1 MPKKKDDPDAIYRY
15 LGFGFTPGK
24 IKDFWDTEDEKKKFV
39 KKVQARG
46 ARLSTLDRENS
57 ARNINLMTTVDKT
70 ISIIGGLIL
79 ILAFFMPVYSIDSG
93 GRAISGSAIS
103 FLLNLP
109 FIGAYASGGG
119 IIMFLALAIF
129 TLILFACPV
138 AGVLNILGIFNKNT
152 GERYLDTVKKY
163 NRFTLIPI
171 FLFVI
176 FFILLIIGAPHPFGS
191 LGLKAVGDSLGL
203 GAIFTLSG
211 YGFWLNIIGL
221 MIGFAESRGI

>member
-70 ISIIGGLIL
+70 ISIIGGLML
-79 ILAFFMPVYSIDSG
+79 IVAFFLPVYSIDPG
-93 GRAISGSAIS
+93 GKAISGSAVS

-119 IIMFLALAIF
+119 LLMILALVVF
-129 TLILFACPV
+129 TLILLTCPV
-138 AGVLNILGIFNKNT
+138 AGVLNILAIFNKNT
-152 GERYLDTVKKY
+152 GDKYLNTVKKY
-163 NRFTLIPI
+163 NRFNYIPI
-171 FLFVI
+171 FLFAI
-176 FFILLIIGAPHPFGS
+176 FFVILIIGAPHPFGS
-191 LGLKAVGDSLGL
+191 LGIKAVGDSLGL
-203 GAIFTLSG
+203 GAIFSLSG
-211 YGFWLNIIGL
+211 YGFWLYIVGL
-221 MIGFAESRGI
+221 LIGFAESRGI